1 MTVYKIRH
9 RGTGQFFLRRLP
21 SKLPAELVYGGVGKS
36 WSFLSQAKWVI
47 EHSAELAEH
56 CEIVEFFIS
65 EVGRLIPT
73 DRFDGRKRRYLV
85 QSLDK
90 SAASV

>member
-9 RGTGQFFLRRLP
+9 RGTGQFYSGRRP
-21 SKLPAELVYGGVGKS
+21 YKLNDQLVYGLTGKS
-36 WSFLSQAKWVI
+36 WSLLGHAKNAI
-47 EHSAELAEH
+47 AHSAELAEH

-65 EVGRLIPT
+65 EVGRLLPLNE
-73 DRFDGRKRRYLV
+73 FDGATRKY